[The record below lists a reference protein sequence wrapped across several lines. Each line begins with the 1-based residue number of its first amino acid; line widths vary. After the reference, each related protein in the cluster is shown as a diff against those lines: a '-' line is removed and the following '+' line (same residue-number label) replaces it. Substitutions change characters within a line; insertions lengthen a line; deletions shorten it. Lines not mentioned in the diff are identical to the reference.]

1 MNNYKQ
7 NNYDST
13 DDNYIPSTDDIYN
26 LLMTH
31 PEYSKNI
38 KKAKRSIIVYSDIS
52 PKKSKERKDK
62 LREILKYIKGEEKLN
77 RRLRKITVYDE
88 TTSDSVDGISSSIG
102 RVEIIRTGS
111 GSKSIVIFLKPLPKK
126 WTDIKWR
133 LNEEMLSDIAT
144 EYAGYSEEN
153 GKFLNIV
160 ITDGSK
166 KIYINKV
173 KSIVRVG
180 GQNKKSDIKISSI
193 TGTTNISLKLPQFN
207 SWQSSA
213 NSDDSAVKNAK
224 KVLKNLPNFTA
235 AFQNNNGV
243 YVESTRDEVMKFCFG
258 GTGDNKVDYII
269 VSNFPGKQ
277 LAKSFIFDGMQ
288 TLTIKVDNIYD
299 IKKQPDIL
307 AIQSN
312 CHMLIK
318 KTNNSNANIT
328 SEYKGYIISFVPK
341 SLTQYA
347 IPGKR

>member
-1 MNNYKQ
+1 MNSYKQ

-26 LLMTH
+26 LLMAH

-38 KKAKRSIIVYSDIS
+38 KKGKRSIIVYSDIN
-52 PKKSKERKDK
+52 PRKNIDRKNK
-62 LREILKYIKGEEKLN
+62 LKEILKYIKGEEKLN
-77 RRLRKITVYDE
+77 RRLRKITIYDE
-88 TTSDSVDGISSSIG
+88 KPSDSVDGISSSIG
-102 RVEIIRTGS
+102 RVEVFRAPV
-111 GSKSIVIFLKPLPKK
+111 SKNIVIFLKPSPKH
-126 WTDIKWR
+126 WTNINWR
-133 LNEEMLSDIAT
+133 LNEEMFSEIAT

-166 KIYINKV
+166 KISINNV

-180 GQNKKSDIKISSI
+180 SQNKKSDIKITSI

-207 SWQSSA
+207 SWQSYA

-235 AFQNNNGV
+235 AFQNNNNGV
-243 YVESTRDEVMKFCFG
+243 YVKSTIEEVKQFCFG
-258 GTGDNKVDYII
+258 GTGGNKVDYIL

-277 LAKSFIFDGMQ
+277 LAKSFIFDGMR
-288 TLTIKVDNIYD
+288 TLKISVDKIYD
-299 IKKQPDIL
+299 INKPHDIT

-312 CHMLIK
+312 CYMLIK
-318 KTNNSNANIT
+318 KTHNSNANIT
-328 SEYKGYIISFVPK
+328 SEYKGYTISFVPEI
-341 SLTQYA
+341 LTQYA
-347 IPGKR
+347 MPGKR